1 MDASYAFSKFIA
13 ELRYEDI
20 PADIVE
26 RVKLDIMDTLGCM
39 LAGTGDESVAKMIRV
54 MRRQSDKL
62 ECTVF
67 GQGGLKLAAADA
79 AFVNGSTTFVIDY
92 DDLCDPANLH
102 IGAASVPVALAMAEL
117 LGGRSGKEILTALTA
132 GMEIACRLGIHMV
145 RRIPDEV
152 MGGWDYI
159 FVLGIFSAAAI
170 AAKLMHLNEEQI
182 QNALGIA
189 YHQASGTSMSARDKA
204 DTKIMGSGFACRAG
218 ILSAMMAAEGLTG
231 AKNIFDELPG
241 SLANLYNSG
250 VDREAL
256 VAGLGADYALQ
267 YLGFKAYPCCG
278 NTQRHIDAVLSLVR
292 EHQIKPEEITEI
304 RLHVAEMVYPM
315 CVPYELTRAPKS
327 MMAAQFNI
335 PWTSACAAARG
346 RVTLAEFT
354 DEAFA
359 DPVLLA
365 TAQKLICIPD
375 PSLANYREPALVE
388 IETDRGTFSTHT
400 SEYQTGHWAR
410 PMSREA
416 LEAKFADC
424 CARASA
430 PVGPARVQEIIRCI
444 AAFDTLPDA
453 AALVQL
459 LP

>member
-20 PADIVE
+20 PENIVE
-26 RVKLDIMDTLGCM
+26 LVKLDVMDTLGCM
-39 LAGTGDESVAKMIRV
+39 LAGADNESVSKMIRV
-54 MRRQSDKL
+54 MRAQSDL
-62 ECTVF
+62 TECRVF
-67 GQGGLKLAAADA
+67 GRPGVKLAAADA
-79 AFVNGSTTFVIDY
+79 AFVNGSATFVIDY

-102 IGAASVPVALAMAEL
+102 IGAASVPVALAMAEK
-117 LGGRSGKEILTALTA
+117 LGGCTGRELITALTA
-132 GMEIACRLGIHMV
+132 GMEIACRLGIYMN
-145 RRIPDEV
+145 RRIADEV

-159 FVLGIFSAAAI
+159 FLLGIFSAAAI
-170 AAKLMHLNEEQI
+170 ASKLMGLNEEQI

-189 YHQASGTSMSARDKA
+189 YHQAAGQSMSARDKA

-218 ILSAMMAAEGLTG
+218 ILSAVMAAEGLTG
-231 AKNIFDELPG
+231 AKNIFDEMPG

-250 VDREAL
+250 VDRVAL
-256 VAGLGADYALQ
+256 TAGLGTDFALK

-292 EHQIKPEEITEI
+292 EHAIRPEEIVEL

-315 CVPYELTRAPKS
+315 CVPYEQTRAPKS

-346 RVTLAEFT
+346 RVSLAEFT
-354 DEAFA
+354 DEAFS

-375 PSLANYREPALVE
+375 KDLANYREPALVE
-388 IETDRGTFSTHT
+388 IETTRGTFSTHT
-400 SEYQTGHWAR
+400 SKFQTGHWAK
-410 PMSREA
+410 PMTREA

-424 CARASA
+424 CGLCSAR
-430 PVGPARVQEIIRCI
+430 PAAETVAAVTKMI
-444 AAFDTLPDA
+444 AELETLTDGRD
-453 AALVQL
+453 LVAL

>member
-20 PADIVE
+20 PANVVE
-26 RVKLDIMDTLGCM
+26 LVKLDVMDTLGCM
-39 LAGTGDESVAKMIRV
+39 LAGAENGSVSKMIRV
-54 MRRQSDKL
+54 MQQLNDRQ
-62 ECTVF
+62 ECRVF
-67 GQGGLKLAAADA
+67 GRPGLRLAAADA
-79 AFVNGSTTFVIDY
+79 AFVNGSATFVIDY

-102 IGAASVPVALAMAEL
+102 IGAASVPVALAMAEK
-117 LGGRSGKEILTALTA
+117 LGGCTGKELITALTA
-132 GMEIACRLGIHMV
+132 GMEIACRLGIHMK
-145 RRIPDEV
+145 RRIADEV

-159 FVLGIFSAAAI
+159 FLLGIFSATAI
-170 AAKLMHLNEEQI
+170 AAKLMHLSEQQI
-182 QNALGIA
+182 QDALGIA
-189 YHQASGTSMSARDKA
+189 YHQASGTSMSARDQA

-231 AKNIFDELPG
+231 AKNIFDEMPG

-256 VAGLGADYALQ
+256 VAGLGSEFALQ

-278 NTQRHIDAVLSLVR
+278 NTQRHIDAVLELVR
-292 EHQIKPEEITEI
+292 AHSIRPDEIVEL

-315 CVPYELTRAPKS
+315 CIPYEVTRAPKN

-359 DPVLLA
+359 DPLLLA

-375 PSLANYREPALVE
+375 PALAHYREPALVE
-388 IETDRGTFSTHT
+388 IETTRGTFSTHT
-400 SEYQTGHWAR
+400 SPYQTGHWAK
-410 PMSREA
+410 PMTREA
-416 LEAKFADC
+416 LEAKFTDC
-424 CARASA
+424 TAGCAA
-430 PVGPARVQEIIRCI
+430 PEQLEAVVRCI
-444 AAFDTLPDA
+444 AALDDLADGRE
-453 AALVQL
+453 LVAL